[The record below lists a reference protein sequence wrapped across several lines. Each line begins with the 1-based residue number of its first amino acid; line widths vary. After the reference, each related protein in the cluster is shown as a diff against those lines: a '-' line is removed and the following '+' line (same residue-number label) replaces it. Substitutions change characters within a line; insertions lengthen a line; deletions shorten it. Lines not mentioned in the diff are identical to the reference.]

1 MLNIENIEVTYHY
14 SVQALRGLSLEV
26 SANKIVALLGSNGAG
41 KTTTLKAATNLL
53 GLENGRIGEGR
64 IIFNGRNTEGMA
76 PDELVQSG
84 LFHVREGRRIFGE
97 LTVEQNLVAASYALK
112 KRGIKADYDRVY
124 EFFPRLKERRRQMA
138 GFLSGGEQQMLAF
151 GRAMIAKPSMILL
164 DEPSLGLAPKI
175 VAEIFDTVRR
185 LNAEDGISILL
196 VEQNANIAFSIA
208 DYAYI
213 MESGQIVME
222 GPAAK
227 LRDDAEVRNYYL
239 GVSSDT
245 KRKSFRDIKHYKRR
259 KRWLS

>member
-1 MLNIENIEVTYHY
+1 MLFR
-14 SVQALRGLSLEV
+14 S
-26 SANKIVALLGSNGAG
+26 
-41 KTTTLKAATNLL
+41 
-53 GLENGRIGEGR
+53 
-64 IIFNGRNTEGMA
+64 
-76 PDELVQSG
+76 
-84 LFHVREGRRIFGE
+84 
-97 LTVEQNLVAASYALK
+97 
-112 KRGIKADYDRVY
+112 
-124 EFFPRLKERRRQMA
+124 
-138 GFLSGGEQQMLAF
+138 
-151 GRAMIAKPSMILL
+151 
-164 DEPSLGLAPKI
+164 
-175 VAEIFDTVRR
+175 AEIFDTVRR